1 MPLKHSA
8 CSTLALT
15 LALAPAAVL
24 TAPRAALAQGQLPS
38 PPADADVK
46 LDGKAVDIHYNR
58 PSARGRTIF
67 GGVVPYGKVW
77 RTGANPATD
86 FKTEANLV
94 IGGKPVPAGH
104 YTLYSL
110 PSEGTWELIVNKQT
124 GQWGTMYDQSQDLVR
139 IPMMKK
145 ELSSPQE
152 TMSISFE
159 NTSSSNTELHVK
171 WEKLDVYVPVAA
183 K

>member
-1 MPLKHSA
+1 MKQFA
-8 CSTLALT
+8 CSALALALT
-15 LALAPAAVL
+15 LSPAALL
-24 TAPRAALAQGQLPS
+24 TAPQAARAQAQLPS
-38 PPADADVK
+38 PPADASVK
-46 LDGKAVDIHYNR
+46 LDGKEVAIHYNR
-58 PSARGRTIF
+58 PSARGRKIF
-67 GGVVPYGKVW
+67 GGLVPYGKVW

-86 FKTEANLV
+86 FKTQTDLV

-124 GQWGTMYDQSQDLVR
+124 GQWGTEYNQAQDFVR

-145 ELSSPQE
+145 ELGTPQE

-159 NTSSSNTELHVK
+159 NTRGSATELHIK
-171 WEKLDVYVPVAA
+171 WATLDVFAPVAS